1 MSRAASEPPDRVG
14 LGILLIVVSVFL
26 MSLGDALVR
35 SLSAALTLWQVFLL
49 RSLLALPLLMLPL
62 LATLIARRRQP
73 SGLGQ
78 TALGWIALRSLLLVG
93 MWIAFYVAL
102 PLLPLSL
109 AASALYTAPLLVALL
124 SALAIGEPPG
134 PRLKLALGLGFLG
147 VLVILRPGT
156 EAFSWA
162 MTLPLLAAGAY
173 ALAMVITR
181 SKCGTTAPLALSFAL
196 NLCFLVAG
204 LLGVAALWLLDP
216 LLPAAAANPFLL
228 GDWVPLDRREWGLL
242 VLLALLFVAVATGVA
257 RAYQCGP
264 PAVIA
269 TFDYAYLPFAVLWG
283 LMLFR
288 ELPDAATV
296 TGMALIAVA
305 GCLVLWRPPTA
316 GPVRAPKAEE
326 T

>member
-1 MSRAASEPPDRVG
+1 MNRAASKPPDRVG
-14 LGILLIVVSVFL
+14 QGILLIVISVFL

-35 SLSAALTLWQVFLL
+35 SLSAALTLWQIFLL

-62 LATLIARRRQP
+62 LAVLIARRRQP
-73 SGLGQ
+73 VVFGR
-78 TALGWIALRSLLLVG
+78 TALGWIALRSLLLVA

-124 SALAIGEPPG
+124 SALVIGEPPG
-134 PRLKLALGLGFLG
+134 PKLKLALGLGFLG

-216 LLPAAAANPFLL
+216 LLPAVANPFLL
-228 GDWVPLDRREWGLL
+228 GDWVPLERREWGLL

-269 TFDYAYLPFAVLWG
+269 TFDYAYLPFAALWG
-283 LMLFR
+283 LLLFR
-288 ELPDAATV
+288 ELPDAWTV
-296 TGMALIAVA
+296 AGMALIAVA
-305 GCLVLWRPPTA
+305 GCLVLWCPPTA

>member
-1 MSRAASEPPDRVG
+1 MSRAASKPPDRVG
-14 LGILLIVVSVFL
+14 QGILLIVVSVFL

-35 SLSAALTLWQVFLL
+35 SLSAALTLWQIFLL

-78 TALGWIALRSLLLVG
+78 TALGWIALRSLLLVA

-162 MTLPLLAAGAY
+162 MILPLLAAGAY

-216 LLPAAAANPFLL
+216 LLPAAANPFLL
-228 GDWVPLDRREWGLL
+228 GHWVLLERREWGLL

-283 LMLFR
+283 LVLFR
-288 ELPDAATV
+288 ELPDAWTIA
-296 TGMALIAVA
+296 GMALIAVA

-316 GPVRAPKAEE
+316 GPVCAPKAEE

>member
-1 MSRAASEPPDRVG
+1 MSRAASERPDRVG
-14 LGILLIVVSVFL
+14 QGILLIVVSVFL

-35 SLSAALTLWQVFLL
+35 SLSAALTLWQIFLL

-62 LATLIARRRQP
+62 LAVLIARRRQP
-73 SGLGQ
+73 VVFGRTG
-78 TALGWIALRSLLLVG
+78 LGWIALRSLLLVA

-124 SALAIGEPPG
+124 SALVIGEPPG
-134 PRLKLALGLGFLG
+134 PKLKLALGLGFLG

-204 LLGVAALWLLDP
+204 LLGVTALWLLDP
-216 LLPAAAANPFLL
+216 LLPAAANPFLL
-228 GDWVPLDRREWGLL
+228 GDWVSLDRREWGLL

-288 ELPDAATV
+288 ELPDAWTV
-296 TGMALIAVA
+296 AGMALIAVA